1 MKTIFTRRQML
12 IASIAGFASVAML
25 SAPAS
30 AEWLGN
36 WGKALEGSGKII
48 KQDFAVKDFRAVA
61 IAVPAKVELKQ
72 GDTEGVQVETDDN
85 IQAMLDVVVEG
96 NTLKIRTKE
105 KNIYPKTRT
114 FNVIV
119 NVKKID
125 DLALENSGRVSSTK
139 IVASDLRIRV
149 GGSGD
154 VQIQDLKA
162 DTLRATIGGSGS
174 FTAAGNVPQISGSIG
189 GSGELNLGK
198 LAAKDVRI
206 SIGGSGNVETWATDN
221 LNVSIGGSGSVN
233 YYGDPRVTK
242 NIGGSGNVTRKGS
255 AP

>member
-1 MKTIFTRRQML
+1 MKTMFTRRQMFF
-12 IASIAGFASVAML
+12 ASIAGLTTLAL
-25 SAPAS
+25 CSAPAS

-36 WGKALEGSGKII
+36 WGKSVEGSGKIT
-48 KQDFAVKDFRAVA
+48 KQEFAVKDFRAVA

-72 GDTEGVQVETDDN
+72 GDTESVQVETDDN

-105 KNIYPKTRT
+105 KNVYPKTRT

-125 DLALENSGRVSSTK
+125 DLALENSGKVSSAK
-139 IVASDLRIRV
+139 IVATDLKIRV

-154 VQIQDLKA
+154 ILIQDLKA

-174 FTAAGNVPQISGSIG
+174 FTASGNVSQISGSIG
-189 GSGELNLGK
+189 GSGELNMGK

-206 SIGGSGNVETWATDN
+206 SIGGSGSVETWATDN

-242 NIGGSGNVTRKGS
+242 NIGGSGNVTRKG
-255 AP
+255 ATP

>member
-1 MKTIFTRRQML
+1 MKSTFTRCRLML
-12 IASIAGFASVAML
+12 ASVAGLASLSML
-25 SAPAS
+25 SLPAS
-30 AEWLGN
+30 AEWLGS
-36 WGKALEGSGKII
+36 WGRSVEGSGKVI
-48 KQDFAVKDFRAVA
+48 KQEFAVKDFRSVA

-72 GDTEGVQVETDDN
+72 GDVEGVQVETDDN

-105 KNIYPKTRT
+105 KNVYPKTRT
-114 FNVIV
+114 FNVVV

-125 DLALENSGRVSSTK
+125 DLALESSGKVSSAK
-139 IVASDLRIRV
+139 IVATDLKIRV

-154 VQIQDLKA
+154 IQIQDLKA

-174 FTAAGNVPQISGSIG
+174 FSAAGSVSQISGSIG
-189 GSGELNLGK
+189 GSGELSMGK
-198 LAAKDVRI
+198 LAARDVRI
-206 SIGGSGNVETWATDN
+206 NIGGSGSVETWASDN

>member
-1 MKTIFTRRQML
+1 MKTKFTRRQVVL
-12 IASIAGFASVAML
+12 ASLAAITTFGL
-25 SAPAS
+25 YSAPAS

-36 WGKALEGSGKII
+36 WGKALDGSGKII
-48 KQDFAVKDFRAVA
+48 KQEFVVKDFRAVA

-105 KNIYPKTRT
+105 KNVYPKTRT

-125 DLALENSGRVSSTK
+125 DLALENSGKVSSAK
-139 IVASDLRIRV
+139 IVASDFKIRV

-154 VQIQDLKA
+154 IVINDLKA

-174 FTAAGNVPQISGSIG
+174 FTAAGSVPQISGSIG
-189 GSGELNLGK
+189 GSGELNMGR

-206 SIGGSGNVETWATDN
+206 SIGGSGGVETWATDN

-242 NIGGSGNVTRKGS
+242 NIGGSGNVNRKGS

>member
-1 MKTIFTRRQML
+1 MKTLFTRRHML
-12 IASIAGFASVAML
+12 LASVAGL
-25 SAPAS
+25 TTLAFCSAPAS
-30 AEWLGN
+30 AEWLGS
-36 WGKALEGSGKII
+36 WGKSVEGSGKII
-48 KQDFAVKDFRAVA
+48 KQEFVVKDFRAVA

-72 GDTEGVQVETDDN
+72 GDTESVQVETDDN

-105 KNIYPKTRT
+105 KNVYPKTRT

-125 DLALENSGRVSSTK
+125 DLALENSGKVSSTK
-139 IVASDLRIRV
+139 IVAGDLKIRV

-154 VQIQDLKA
+154 ILIQDLKA

-174 FTAAGNVPQISGSIG
+174 FTANGNVSQISGSIG

-206 SIGGSGNVETWATDN
+206 SIGGSGSVETWATDN